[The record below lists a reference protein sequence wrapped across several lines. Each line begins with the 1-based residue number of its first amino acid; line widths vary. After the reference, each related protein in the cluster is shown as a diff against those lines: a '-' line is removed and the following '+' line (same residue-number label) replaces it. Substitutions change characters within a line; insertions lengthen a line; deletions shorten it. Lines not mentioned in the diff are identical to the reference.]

1 MAILSGLLKQ
11 ILVRP
16 RPLPLLV
23 LDQAFPSPLSAYRYA
38 EFKHYLTQL
47 PDSVVLSTL
56 PGFAQHHVLFAAHHP
71 ELAPRVRPFAPDVP
85 LPASKLAYCVFL
97 NSAIAFL
104 PYIARQGLPLALTLY
119 PGGDFG
125 IDDAASDARLAQ
137 LFAYPNLRKVIVTQ
151 VATLEYLKAKGHYD
165 AERVELIYGAVIP
178 GEYFGATPKR
188 QRYGVD
194 KPTLDLCFVA
204 YKYMP
209 LGRDK
214 GYDSFIA
221 AAHLLAQEIP
231 EARLHVVGNY
241 GPEDIDVSAIAGS
254 IRFHG
259 IKQTPAFPAFY
270 AGMDLVIS
278 PNIAHLLGGGK
289 TDGFPTAACM
299 EASLSGVGLIC
310 SDTMRQNIYYAD
322 GSEIC
327 IVAPDADAI
336 VERVLRYRADP
347 QALARLGEQGRAR
360 SLALFAP
367 AVQLGARLAVLRKL
381 IGS

>member
-38 EFKHYLTQL
+38 EFKHYLEAL
-47 PDSVVLSTL
+47 PDALALTTL
-56 PGFAQHHVLFAAHHP
+56 PGFAQHHALFAAHHP
-71 ELAPRVRPFAPDVP
+71 ALAPRVRQFEPDAP
-85 LPASKLAYCVFL
+85 LPASRLAYCVFL

-104 PYIARQGLPLALTLY
+104 PHIAGRGLPLAMTLY

-125 IDDAASDARLAQ
+125 IGDAASDARLAQ
-137 LFAYPNLRKVIVTQ
+137 LFDYPNLRKVVVTQ
-151 VATLEYLKAKGHYD
+151 VATLDYLKAKGYYD
-165 AERVELIYGAVIP
+165 AERVELVYRAVIP
-178 GEYFGATPKR
+178 EEYFGAAPQR
-188 QRYGVD
+188 RRYGVD
-194 KPTLDLCFVA
+194 KPTLDICFVA

-221 AAHLLAQEIP
+221 AAHALARAIP
-231 EARLHVVGNY
+231 QARFHVVGNY
-241 GPEDIDVSAIAGS
+241 GPEDIDVSAIADA

-259 IKQTPAFPAFY
+259 IKQTPEFPAFY
-270 AGMDLVIS
+270 ADMDLIVS

-289 TDGFPTAACM
+289 TDGFPTAACV
-299 EASLSGVGLIC
+299 EASLAGVGMIC

-322 GSEIC
+322 GSEAC
-327 IVAPDADAI
+327 IVAPEAAAI
-336 VERVLRYRADP
+336 VGRVLHYRDDP
-347 QALARLGEQGRAR
+347 QALARLGEAGRAR
-360 SLALFAP
+360 SLSLFDP
-367 AVQLGARLAVLRKL
+367 AVQLGKRLEILRRL
-381 IGS
+381 MRG